1 MKRLQ
6 ALLEQYFPCP
16 FERGGPVLI
25 VVGVLSALVF
35 VYIEIWYEGKLYN
48 LPQNLMLLT
57 FFISAWGQR
66 RQVKSD
72 LVFKL
77 LILAGVIPWLLF
89 GINALIDYDTAVK
102 YMSASDLLKLFL
114 FLPLAWWT
122 GGSWLGARRML
133 AIAFLGLITAVAL
146 DPHLMRSLNALWSGH
161 RIDFGIHNL

>member
-1 MKRLQ
+1 ML
-6 ALLEQYFPCP
+6 
-16 FERGGPVLI
+16 
-25 VVGVLSALVF
+25 VVIGVLSALLF

-89 GINALIDYDTAVK
+89 AINALIDYDTAV
-102 YMSASDLLKLFL
+102 STCR
-114 FLPLAWWT
+114 P
-122 GGSWLGARRML
+122 
-133 AIAFLGLITAVAL
+133 AIC
-146 DPHLMRSLNALWSGH
+146 
-161 RIDFGIHNL
+161 